1 MHSNCTATAPQLHLC
16 TLLHLHSVARRVNT
30 RTSSPLLSPQRLSVS
45 SSMTPGTG
53 ARARRV
59 HLDRRLKVPDGERRS
74 GPAPVISCQRPAAA
88 PPTLVGSTSA
98 VYPAGRPCLAVLC
111 SALLCSASSLPVCL
125 CVCVSH
131 CFCAALNQGPLTR
144 YLLSFQMTSLAL
156 GPSLAPPL
164 VIRGNKIKN
173 YASSSRC
180 GDLGDQAATYLGG
193 STTAPHH
200 TTPSQ
205 HQHHHHQKGSKPK
218 SLPCTVHPHPLSQG
232 TYSKVEDELTQNPIG
247 LFRAVIQCNLSDL
260 SPAYSHNPLLFSGV
274 YFPFL
279 FPLWRSSM

>member
-1 MHSNCTATAPQLHLC
+1 MVYVCDMSTLKGAHINMHRNCTATAPQLHLC

-111 SALLCSASSLPVCL
+111 SVVLCFFSPCLPL
-125 CVCVSH
+125 CVCVCVPLLLCRLES
-131 CFCAALNQGPLTR
+131 GPP
-144 YLLSFQMTSLAL
+144 Y
-156 GPSLAPPL
+156 
-164 VIRGNKIKN
+164 
-173 YASSSRC
+173 
-180 GDLGDQAATYLGG
+180 
-193 STTAPHH
+193 
-200 TTPSQ
+200 
-205 HQHHHHQKGSKPK
+205 
-218 SLPCTVHPHPLSQG
+218 SLPV
-232 TYSKVEDELTQNPIG
+232 K
-247 LFRAVIQCNLSDL
+247 LSDDIFGPGPV
-260 SPAYSHNPLLFSGV
+260 SRPSGG
-274 YFPFL
+274 Y
-279 FPLWRSSM
+279 